1 MDISDHNGGLG
12 ENGDEVG
19 SDDNGDCEDK
29 DGHEGDNGDAV
40 KQNVK
45 HIVGQLEHP

>member
-12 ENGDEVG
+12 ENVDEVV
-19 SDDNGDCEDK
+19 SVIEAH
-29 DGHEGDNGDAV
+29 DGNDGDAL

-45 HIVGQLEHP
+45 HIVGQLGHP